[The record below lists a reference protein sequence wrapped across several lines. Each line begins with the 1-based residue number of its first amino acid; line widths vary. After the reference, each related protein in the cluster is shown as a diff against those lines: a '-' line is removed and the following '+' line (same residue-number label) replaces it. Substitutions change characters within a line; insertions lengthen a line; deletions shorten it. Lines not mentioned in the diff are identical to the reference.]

1 MEALPADPVA
11 KFFISVSYLKPHASF
26 YIWDVLSGFA
36 GEGVSF
42 LILYAKAHDN
52 SSGRVLCLAYTISR
66 INICP
71 MRFTIREADYGRGGR
86 ERPSSSVTTTICP
99 INLVTVI
106 IFNLSSG
113 DSD

>member
-26 YIWDVLSGFA
+26 YIWDVLSGCA

-42 LILYAKAHDN
+42 LNLYAKAHDN
-52 SSGRVLCLAYTISR
+52 TSGRVLCLAYTFSR

-71 MRFTIREADYGRGGR
+71 MRLPYGKQIMDAGGARG
-86 ERPSSSVTTTICP
+86 PAP
-99 INLVTVI
+99 L
-106 IFNLSSG
+106 
-113 DSD
+113 